1 MANDRQGSMD
11 RRRFL
16 KMVGAAAG
24 MVTLADL
31 AAACGSSAPAPA
43 APAAT
48 AAPAAPGATSAPAAA
63 AQPTQAPAAAAG
75 AKGKTIRVAYVQ
87 GAGGTSEMA
96 GNDFVKYIAD
106 QTKGEYTAQ
115 IFPGGQ
121 LGGERDMVE
130 SQQMGSIEIGWYGG
144 YVISNLA
151 PDYGNIIETPYVMK
165 DSAHFRKVVDGPEL
179 KPAYDKMLKDKGI
192 RHVAWTNRGPRY
204 LTSNKPVKVPADVKG
219 MKIRVPEVD
228 TYVAAWKALGATVV
242 PMAFPEVFMALK
254 QGTIDAQE
262 NPLENAMNGSFYD
275 VQKYVN
281 LTSHIFTGFELLLSE
296 MWYQSLPPNIQKI
309 VTDGVMLLCTNQDK
323 YQAAAEDKLAKD
335 LQAKGMTFV
344 EVDRKAFQDA
354 LKDIPKQFAGKWNDQ
369 FYQTVQSLAK

>member
-1 MANDRQGSMD
+1 MANGRQGSMD

-24 MVTLADL
+24 AVTLADL
-31 AAACGSSAPAPA
+31 AAACSSSSPAPA
-43 APAAT
+43 
-48 AAPAAPGATSAPAAA
+48 ATSAPAAA
-63 AQPTQAPAAAAG
+63 PAATKPAASAPAAPAAST
-75 AKGKTIRVAYVQ
+75 KGKTIRVAYVH

-96 GNDFVKYIAD
+96 ANDFVKFISE

-130 SQQMGSIEIGWYGG
+130 SQQMGSIEVGWYGG
-144 YVISNLA
+144 YLVSNLA
-151 PDYGNIIETPYVMK
+151 PEYGNILETPYVMQ
-165 DSAHFRKVVDGPEL
+165 SVAHFRKVVDGSEI

-192 RHVAWTNRGPRY
+192 RHIAWTNRGPRY
-204 LTSNKPVKVPADVKG
+204 LTSNKAVKTPADVKG
-219 MKIRVPEVD
+219 MKIRVPEIE

-281 LTSHIFTGFELLLSE
+281 LTAHIYTGFELTVSE
-296 MWYQSLPPNIQKI
+296 KWYSALPADVQKI
-309 VTDGVMLLCTNQDK
+309 VTDGIVLLCKNQDK
-323 YQAAAEDKLAKD
+323 YQAEAEDKLAKD
-335 LQAKGMTFV
+335 LQAKGMTFNQP
-344 EVDRKAFQDA
+344 D
-354 LKDIPKQFAGKWNDQ
+354 
-369 FYQTVQSLAK
+369 LASF